1 MLIPRAA
8 ELLLIVYT
16 DKGGDGSVWI
26 YADSRGAYSV
36 VVVADDDDEQK
47 SIMRVNNEDEKHSG
61 LSVVDARISREC
73 FLDDSATF
81 QELPRREQSCK
92 HDAIAAQTASK
103 YTERETSKLSVSLRF
118 SVFSS
123 GVVRSAKNRGILGR
137 CSLSSLWF
145 FSFSFRVRISRNFHR
160 RGAKRRLIPSI
171 KWRFRAIFARFG
183 GEIRV
188 NECRVMETGTGTGTV
203 GITGR
208 NNKLELRWGDG

>member
-73 FLDDSATF
+73 SLDDSAT
-81 QELPRREQSCK
+81 RV
-92 HDAIAAQTASK
+92 AS
-103 YTERETSKLSVSLRF
+103 T
-118 SVFSS
+118 
-123 GVVRSAKNRGILGR
+123 
-137 CSLSSLWF
+137 
-145 FSFSFRVRISRNFHR
+145 
-160 RGAKRRLIPSI
+160 
-171 KWRFRAIFARFG
+171 
-183 GEIRV
+183 
-188 NECRVMETGTGTGTV
+188 
-203 GITGR
+203 
-208 NNKLELRWGDG
+208 

>member
-103 YTERETSKLSVSLRF
+103 YTERNVQVISQLTLQCLFVW
-118 SVFSS
+118 
-123 GVVRSAKNRGILGR
+123 R
-137 CSLSSLWF
+137 CSIGEKSGNFREVLSLLSLVLFVLVSCSHLAKFPSSRREKASNSVDKMALSRDFCAIRWRN
-145 FSFSFRVRISRNFHR
+145 SFVSTN
-160 RGAKRRLIPSI
+160 A
-171 KWRFRAIFARFG
+171 
-183 GEIRV
+183 E
-188 NECRVMETGTGTGTV
+188 
-203 GITGR
+203 
-208 NNKLELRWGDG
+208 